1 MIRNYKRFYAMCKAL
16 GKTKEEA
23 VYEFSNGSTTSCS
36 ALSDREFNDLFNMLA
51 NHQRVP
57 EYWEPAPGDAQRKKL
72 IGLARNMN
80 WADTPDQ
87 ILVKLDEFCMKQ
99 KKKRMNALSTYE
111 LGLIITVMEKIY
123 SEYLGAIKR

>member
-1 MIRNYKRFYAMCKAL
+1 MCKAL

-23 VYEFSNGSTTSCS
+23 VYEFSNGRTTSCS

-57 EYWEPAPGDAQRKKL
+57 DNWEPAPGDSQRKKL
-72 IGLARNMN
+72 IGLAKSMN

-99 KKKRMNALSTYE
+99 KKNRMNALSTYE

-123 SEYLGAIKR
+123 SEYLTEIKR

>member
-1 MIRNYKRFYAMCKAL
+1 MARNYKRFYAMCQAL
-16 GKTKEEA
+16 GKTKDES
-23 VYEFSNGSTTSCS
+23 VYEYTNGRTSSCRD
-36 ALSDREFNDLFNMLA
+36 LSDREFNDLFNMLA
-51 NHQRVP
+51 NHQRIP
-57 EYWEPAPGDAQRKKL
+57 DNWDPPPGDAQRKKL
-72 IGLARNMN
+72 IGLARSMN

-123 SEYLGAIKR
+123 SEFLAGIKR

>member
-1 MIRNYKRFYAMCKAL
+1 MCKAL

-23 VYEFSNGSTTSCS
+23 VFEYTNGHITSCR
-36 ALSDREFNDLFNMLA
+36 ALSDRDFNELFNMLA
-51 NHQRVP
+51 KLQRVRP
-57 EYWEPAPGDAQRKKL
+57 SYWEPPPGDAQRKKL

-80 WADTPDQ
+80 WADSTDQ

-99 KKKRMNALSTYE
+99 KKKRMNALTTYE

-123 SEYLGAIKR
+123 SEFLAGIKR